1 MIKKSLLFG
10 ILFLL
15 VQNAFAQ
22 VLVKRDT
29 VLMGSSFDVSIV
41 AENEALAEN
50 YIQQVFE
57 EVIRIDLLISDWK
70 PNSQISEVNKN
81 AGIKPVKVDKEVFD
95 LTKRALQFSEIT
107 NGAFD
112 ITVASMDKIWS
123 FDGLMDELPTKEAI
137 QKSIENVG
145 YKNVILNESESTIFL
160 SKKGMK
166 IGFGATG
173 KGYAA
178 DKGRELMLKLG
189 IKGGIVNAS
198 GDLASW
204 GRQPDRKSWLIGLR
218 DPFKNGAILRTFP
231 VRNAA
236 MCTSGDYQKFALI
249 DGIRYSHI
257 INLKTGIPAT
267 GLTSVTVLG
276 PEAETA
282 NAFSTS
288 IMVLGAEAGLQL
300 LNNYPDYACLIIT
313 EDNDIITSKNYK
325 KVLKNL
331 NTDN

>member
-1 MIKKSLLFG
+1 MNKKSFLFG
-10 ILFLL
+10 CLFLL
-15 VQNAFAQ
+15 VQSAFAQ
-22 VLVKRDT
+22 VMIKRDT
-29 VLMGSSFDVSIV
+29 VLMGSSFDVSVV
-41 AENEALAEN
+41 AETEVLAES
-50 YIQQVFE
+50 YIQQVFD

-70 PNSQISEVNKN
+70 PNSQISEINRN
-81 AGIKPVKVDKEVFD
+81 AGIKPVKVDKEVFE
-95 LTKRALQFSEIT
+95 LTKRALHFSKIT

-145 YKNVILNESESTIFL
+145 YKNVILNETDSTIFL

-204 GRQPDRKSWLIGLR
+204 GRQVDRKSWLIGLR
-218 DPFKNGAILRTFP
+218 NPFKQGEILRKFP

-249 DGIRYSHI
+249 DGVRYSHI
-257 INLKTGIPAT
+257 INPKTGIPAS

-282 NAFSTS
+282 NGFSTS

-300 LNNYPDYACLIIT
+300 LESRPDYGCLIIT
-313 EDNDIITSKNYK
+313 EEGDIITSKNYK
-325 KVLKNL
+325 KVLKQL

>member
-10 ILFLL
+10 CLFLL

-95 LTKRALQFSEIT
+95 LTKRALQFSEMT

-123 FDGLMDELPTKEAI
+123 FDGLMDELPTNEAI

-145 YKNVILNESESTIFL
+145 YKNV
-160 SKKGMK
+160 K
-166 IGFGATG
+166 
-173 KGYAA
+173 
-178 DKGRELMLKLG
+178 
-189 IKGGIVNAS
+189 
-198 GDLASW
+198 
-204 GRQPDRKSWLIGLR
+204 
-218 DPFKNGAILRTFP
+218 
-231 VRNAA
+231 
-236 MCTSGDYQKFALI
+236 
-249 DGIRYSHI
+249 
-257 INLKTGIPAT
+257 
-267 GLTSVTVLG
+267 
-276 PEAETA
+276 
-282 NAFSTS
+282 
-288 IMVLGAEAGLQL
+288 
-300 LNNYPDYACLIIT
+300 
-313 EDNDIITSKNYK
+313 
-325 KVLKNL
+325 
-331 NTDN
+331 

>member
-1 MIKKSLLFG
+1 MIKKSFLFG
-10 ILFLL
+10 CLFLL
-15 VQNAFAQ
+15 VQSAFAQ

-257 INLKTGIPAT
+257 INPKTGIPAT

>member
-1 MIKKSLLFG
+1 
-10 ILFLL
+10 
-15 VQNAFAQ
+15 
-22 VLVKRDT
+22 
-29 VLMGSSFDVSIV
+29 MGSSFDVSIV

>member
-1 MIKKSLLFG
+1 MIKKKLLFG
-10 ILFLL
+10 CLFLL
-15 VQNAFAQ
+15 VQSAFAQ
-22 VLVKRDT
+22 VLIKRDT

-123 FDGLMDELPTKEAI
+123 FDGLMDELPTNEAI
-137 QKSIENVG
+137 QKSIENLG

-218 DPFKNGAILRTFP
+218 NPFKNGAILRTFP
-231 VRNAA
+231 VRDAA

-249 DGIRYSHI
+249 DGVRYSHI
-257 INLKTGIPAT
+257 INPKTGIPAT

-276 PEAETA
+276 PEAETG

-300 LNNYPDYACLIIT
+300 LQNYPDYACLIIT
-313 EDNDIITSKNYK
+313 EEGNIITSKNYK

>member
-10 ILFLL
+10 CLFLL
-15 VQNAFAQ
+15 VQSAFAQ

-95 LTKRALQFSEIT
+95 LTKRALQFSEMT

-137 QKSIENVG
+137 QKSIENVS
-145 YKNVILNESESTIFL
+145 YKNVILNESDSTIFL

-218 DPFKNGAILRTFP
+218 NPFKNEAILRTFP

-257 INLKTGIPAT
+257 INPKTGIPAT

-300 LNNYPDYACLIIT
+300 LENYPDYACLIIT
-313 EDNDIITSKNYK
+313 EEGNIITSKNYK

-331 NTDN
+331 NQDN